1 MTHLMQWQAATQ
13 QIGPVRRWA
22 VVLLR
27 ALSRAI
33 DSLVVELDTPR
44 AVALSASVEFAT
56 VEMGGRTVGAYYI
69 NGELA
74 GIVPDA
80 MRL

>member
-1 MTHLMQWQAATQ
+1 MTHLMQWQAASQ

-33 DSLVVELDTPR
+33 DSVVAELDTPP
-44 AVALSASVEFAT
+44 VVLTSSSIEFAT
-56 VEMGGRTVGAYYI
+56 VEMGGRMVGAYYI

-74 GIVPDA
+74 CIVPDA
-80 MRL
+80 LRL